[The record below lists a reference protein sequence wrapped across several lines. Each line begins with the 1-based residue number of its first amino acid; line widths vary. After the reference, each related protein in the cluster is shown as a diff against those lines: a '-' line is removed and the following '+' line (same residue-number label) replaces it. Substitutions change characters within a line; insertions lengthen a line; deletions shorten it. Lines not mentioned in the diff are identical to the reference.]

1 MRTVIILT
9 YNQMSPRVTAP
20 TLKNNL
26 NQRRAKEKSFRIINS
41 KEQRERGRENWTDP
55 SLVNIRQPL
64 IFIRFHFQKPIR
76 VPIVKH
82 QLSSTVMNCV
92 TLEEIYKN
100 MYIYIYILMCTYIFI
115 ITPENKNISLQIAL
129 GSLHYAI
136 SGLEKSPL
144 TTKKVSPQV
153 YYILKLVF
161 ESTVL
166 K

>member
-64 IFIRFHFQKPIR
+64 IFIRFHF
-76 VPIVKH
+76 
-82 QLSSTVMNCV
+82 
-92 TLEEIYKN
+92 
-100 MYIYIYILMCTYIFI
+100 
-115 ITPENKNISLQIAL
+115 
-129 GSLHYAI
+129 
-136 SGLEKSPL
+136 
-144 TTKKVSPQV
+144 
-153 YYILKLVF
+153 
-161 ESTVL
+161 
-166 K
+166 